1 MSYEDSVLDH
11 ADQAGNLSTADATH
25 LLREHGCT
33 LGDLYEDSHGLND
46 ARLRELNAE
55 ALLAWLGY

>member
-1 MSYEDSVLDH
+1 MTYEDSVLDH
-11 ADQAGNLSTADATH
+11 ADQAGNLSTADAAH

-33 LGDLYEDSHGLND
+33 LSDLYEDDHGISQ
-46 ARLRELNAE
+46 ARELNAE